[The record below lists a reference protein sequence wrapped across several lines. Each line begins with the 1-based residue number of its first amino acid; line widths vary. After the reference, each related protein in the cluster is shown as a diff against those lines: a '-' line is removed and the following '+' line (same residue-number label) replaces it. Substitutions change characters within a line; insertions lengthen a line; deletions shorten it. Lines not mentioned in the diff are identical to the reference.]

1 MLLSGCDSER
11 LKEFSSLAAAGSA
24 YTDAFPAFSNQ
35 LESAVIK
42 INNDQAVRAHALAS
56 DPETAKKFLLQ
67 QDADLKA
74 YLRTLHRINAQ
85 VQILGAYFNAM
96 ADLASA
102 KPSEQIVTSANGL
115 VDQLEGINSAVGK
128 SKLRSLPD
136 AKAIDELAG
145 PVINVVV
152 THLQVNALDQNL
164 QKNAEVVD
172 RALALQEAAIK
183 AMTLQLSLALQ
194 GDDPLREQNQVVAPY
209 LLKELPNG
217 WAADR
222 TVYLRSSMSS
232 DSVDAAQKAITKLR
246 AAFQDVVADKA
257 SQADITGL
265 LEQIG
270 EMSEYANKAK
280 ETSTPAN

>member
-102 KPSEQIVTSANGL
+102 KPSEQIVTSAK
-115 VDQLEGINSAVGK
+115 SAM
-128 SKLRSLPD
+128 
-136 AKAIDELAG
+136 
-145 PVINVVV
+145 
-152 THLQVNALDQNL
+152 AL
-164 QKNAEVVD
+164 KY
-172 RALALQEAAIK
+172 
-183 AMTLQLSLALQ
+183 
-194 GDDPLREQNQVVAPY
+194 APRICT
-209 LLKELPNG
+209 
-217 WAADR
+217 W
-222 TVYLRSSMSS
+222 
-232 DSVDAAQKAITKLR
+232 
-246 AAFQDVVADKA
+246 
-257 SQADITGL
+257 
-265 LEQIG
+265 
-270 EMSEYANKAK
+270 
-280 ETSTPAN
+280 